1 MPTDPT
7 PNSPTPQASSPS
19 FYRYLII
26 VLGIFLLLVLLYR
39 GTEPAPQGVV
49 TGVGGA
55 TSQRLPKIS
64 TIPPFELNERSGK
77 IISNRDLLGK
87 VWVADFVYTMC
98 PGPCPLVTAEMAK
111 IQQAVA
117 NDPHV
122 QLVTF
127 TVDPQTDTPP
137 VLAAYADKFHADANK
152 WWFLTGPEK
161 PLYDLIERGFLQAV
175 EDDRGQSQPNGQ
187 FTVTHSTNFALIDAN
202 GIMRGNYKSQDPEDC
217 QQMLTDIGL
226 LEREAGL

>member
-1 MPTDPT
+1 MSTDPT
-7 PNSPTPQASSPS
+7 PNPPPPAASSPS
-19 FYRYLII
+19 FYRWLII

-49 TGVGGA
+49 AGMGGA
-55 TSQRLPKIS
+55 SPQRLPKIS
-64 TIPPFELNERSGK
+64 TIPPFTLNERGGK
-77 IISNRDLLGK
+77 VITNRDLTGK

-98 PGPCPLVTAEMAK
+98 PGPCPMVTAEMAK
-111 IQQAVA
+111 IQQATA

-137 VLAAYADKFHADANK
+137 VLAAYADKFHADPNK

-175 EDDRGQSQPNGQ
+175 EDDRGSQQNGQ

-202 GIMRGNYKSQDPEDC
+202 GIMRGAYQSQDPDEC
-217 QQMLTDIGL
+217 KQLLKDIAV